1 MNPPLGT
8 FIRPEREGWL
18 FAYALRVD
26 KIVHDDDDEDQWQ
39 CTNFRLDPHT
49 GYRGAAPEARRHYL
63 RGLALVEP
71 GLWRDTRE
79 LHWSHT
85 PRFWRAIPA
94 GPQQDLFA

>member
-1 MNPPLGT
+1 MTPAVGT

-26 KIVHDDDDEDQWQ
+26 KIVPDEVDGPQWH
-39 CTNFRLDPHT
+39 CTNFRLDGET
-49 GYRGAAPEARRHYL
+49 GYPVAAPEQRRHYL
-63 RGLALVEP
+63 RGLEPVEP